1 MIKRLCGFEKVR
13 TIEEIAK
20 NGYLITLDTSD
31 LSFISTID
39 DKDESLQRKAFEI
52 VEGERLKK
60 FELIKMGGRDNYEA
74 RRSYTDNT
82 G

>member
-1 MIKRLCGFEKVR
+1 MIKRLCGFEKVG

-60 FELIKMGGRDNYEA
+60 FELIKMW
-74 RRSYTDNT
+74 
-82 G
+82 